1 MWALES
7 YDGFS
12 VLRWEEKLQ
21 PHYNPLDI
29 HVTGCHV
36 TLPPLDDGGGKGEQR
51 LAGKHKN
58 GKKGTLCSTAPARGP
73 PPSHRLQPA
82 LLPSTSPGVETPQCL
97 LVCLPSSCAALS
109 CDPGLLFARVWKSG
123 GEAAGELG
131 EGKGRRRTLAFF
143 DP

>member
-73 PPSHRLQPA
+73 PPQSSAPA
-82 LLPSTSPGVETPQCL
+82 
-97 LVCLPSSCAALS
+97 
-109 CDPGLLFARVWKSG
+109 
-123 GEAAGELG
+123 
-131 EGKGRRRTLAFF
+131 RTLAFHLPRSGNATVF
-143 DP
+143 TGLSPILLRCPVL